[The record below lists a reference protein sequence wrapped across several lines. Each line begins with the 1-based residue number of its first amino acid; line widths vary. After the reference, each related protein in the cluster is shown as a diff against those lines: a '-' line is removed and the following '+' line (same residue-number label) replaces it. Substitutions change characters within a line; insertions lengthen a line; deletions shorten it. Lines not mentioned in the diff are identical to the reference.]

1 MLPGH
6 TPVRTGCGA
15 GDLVLDLLRGLVE
28 APAALHATP
37 VVSFAAA
44 PIPAVPIASV
54 AAAAGVPTAASAV
67 TAAAGVPTAASA
79 GVSAVVP
86 VVLHGIGRLLLGAIC
101 MCSYG
106 VNHIIRSS
114 TRT

>member
-15 GDLVLDLLRGLVE
+15 GDLVLDLLRDLVE

-54 AAAAGVPTAASAV
+54 A
-67 TAAAGVPTAASA
+67 AAAGVPTAASA